1 MGFYTLF
8 VLVQRLIDIYGW
20 VIVIWCLM
28 SWLPS
33 TGGLL
38 DDIRAAMGMLV
49 EPFLNVFRRFI
60 PPVMGVDF
68 SPVVAILALTLIE
81 RVLYYLIL

>member
-1 MGFYTLF
+1 MGIYTL
-8 VLVQRLIDIYGW
+8 LVIIQKALDIYEW

-28 SWLPS
+28 SWLPRN
-33 TGGLL
+33 GGLL

-49 EPFLNVFRRFI
+49 EPYLNLFRRFI

-68 SPVVAILALTLIE
+68 SPVVAILALGLIE
-81 RVLYYLIL
+81 RLLYFLVL